1 MPVNENKRNTD
12 VQEEGNAVSPVHRF
26 FYANCLKN
34 NIKQKKIKQN
44 ANNT

>member
-1 MPVNENKRNTD
+1 MYRKKEM
-12 VQEEGNAVSPVHRF
+12 QFLLSIGF
-26 FYANCLKN
+26 FCANCLKN